1 MTETAVE
8 LNIEVPEGMRLVV
21 GEHPVVSAK
30 VICPCVVRTMEA
42 EAGGRDRS
50 AEEWNV
56 LNGGNRGTIWKPD

>member
-8 LNIEVPEGMRLVV
+8 LNIEVPEGMRHVV

-42 EAGGRDRS
+42 EAD
-50 AEEWNV
+50 V
-56 LNGGNRGTIWKPD
+56 PKNGTS